1 MEIGTEDDPYCS
13 QLEITLHG
21 KKYDPHMPIYGNK
34 GIAVRR
40 GTLEMHGMK
49 RETTWTT
56 LTATSNAGSS
66 ILTVDATLTGLIDPV
81 TGNPLKGWESGDQ
94 IVITSSNQFGVI
106 EESEVHTIDT
116 VSGSTIQIMGTLAYK
131 HYGDLD

>member
-1 MEIGTEDDPYCS
+1 
-13 QLEITLHG
+13 
-21 KKYDPHMPIYGNK
+21 MPIYGNK

-81 TGNPLKGWESGDQ
+81 TGNPLKGWESGD
-94 IVITSSNQFGVI
+94 
-106 EESEVHTIDT
+106 
-116 VSGSTIQIMGTLAYK
+116 
-131 HYGDLD
+131 